1 MSANVARRP
10 YSKGLRFHMNN
21 ALQPLLLFVAIFAFM
36 YFLVIRPQRRRAMEA
51 IAMQRAL
58 SPGDEVLTAA
68 GIYGTITEVED
79 GGTLLL
85 EISQD
90 VEIRIAAASVAQ
102 IIKNGD
108 EMPTTDVSSQS
119 TPE

>member
-1 MSANVARRP
+1 MPS
-10 YSKGLRFHMNN
+10 
-21 ALQPLLLFVAIFAFM
+21 ALQPLILFVAIFAFM
-36 YFLVIRPQRRRAMEA
+36 YLLVIRPQRRRAMESQ
-51 IAMQRAL
+51 AMQRAL
-58 SPGDEVLTAA
+58 ASGDEVVTAA

-85 EISQD
+85 EVSED
-90 VEIRIAAASVAQ
+90 TEIRIASASIVQ
-102 IIKNGD
+102 VVKKSG